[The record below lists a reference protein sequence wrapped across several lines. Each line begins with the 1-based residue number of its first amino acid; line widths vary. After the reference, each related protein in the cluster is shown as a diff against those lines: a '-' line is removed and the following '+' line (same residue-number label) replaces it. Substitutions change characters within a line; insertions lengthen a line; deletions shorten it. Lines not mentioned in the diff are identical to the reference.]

1 MLQINILINILG
13 FMISRH
19 SFLLKILFFTFIQ
32 FLFLKTTYAD
42 VIKKFEIS
50 GNDRVSDETI
60 IMFSNLEIGDSINQS
75 KLNDALKELYYTNYF
90 KSVEIDLENQN
101 IIIKV
106 IENPI
111 IQTVNINGINENN
124 IYEIVKDVTLKIE
137 KYPFVENTIN
147 EQVKLLKNI
156 LKSFGYYF
164 VELETKIFLNDNN
177 TIDLTYNFD
186 LGEIAKIKKINFIGN
201 KIYNDSTLR
210 NIIISEEAKFW
221 KFITKNKFLDQN
233 RINTDV
239 LRLENFY
246 KNRGF
251 FDVNVKSTT
260 AIITNENDFELI
272 FNINSGDKYYFNE
285 IKIEDNQ
292 NIDIEA
298 FEKFK
303 DKFDKLKGDKYSQKK
318 IDNLVDELNEFTLRN
333 DFIFINTNFQ
343 QTIISDNKINITF
356 TFDDLEKQYVERIN
370 ILGNFITDEKVI
382 RNLLIVDEGDPY
394 NEILFDKSI
403 QNIKAQN
410 IFKSVKFKSNNYD
423 NNNKIIDIKVEEKA
437 TGEIFAGAGTGTSGS
452 SLTAGIKE
460 NNYLGLGIKLDTNF
474 EITDDTLKGKF
485 SVINPN
491 YNNSDKSIKTSI
503 ESSTNDFMSSSGY
516 KTSRTGLTIGTEFEQ
531 MNDLF
536 INIELSNFYEDLE
549 TASTATSIVKKQE
562 GNYFENLLS
571 YTIKYNKLDQNF
583 QPSDGFINDFS
594 QTFPL
599 YSDDISIENRFT
611 SAGYHSINDN
621 IILSAN
627 FYLKTIDSLD
637 DNVRV
642 SKRVYVPGRRLRGFE
657 SGKIGPK
664 DGSQFIGGNYASS
677 LNLNSTLPN
686 ILFENENVDLNFF
699 LDFANVW
706 EVDYNSAL
714 DSNKIRSATGLAV
727 NWFSAIGPLTF
738 SYAIP
743 LSEEETDITEKF
755 RFQIGTSF

>member
-1 MLQINILINILG
+1 MLQINILINKLG
-13 FMISRH
+13 FMIDRQ
-19 SFLLKILFFTFIQ
+19 SFLLKILIFIFIQ

-60 IMFSNLEIGDSINQS
+60 IMFSNLEIGDIINQS

-90 KSVEIDLENQN
+90 KSVEIDLENEN

-124 IYEIVKDVTLKIE
+124 IYDIIKDVTLKIE

-177 TIDLTYNFD
+177 TIDLTYNFN

-201 KIYNDSTLR
+201 KIFSDSTLR

-239 LRLENFY
+239 LRLKNFY

-260 AIITNENDFELI
+260 AIITNENNFELI
-272 FNINSGDKYYFNE
+272 FNVNSGDKYYFNE

-303 DKFDKLKGDKYSQKK
+303 DTFDKLKGDKYSQKI

-343 QTIISDNKINITF
+343 QTIIDDNKINITF

-423 NNNKIIDIKVEEKA
+423 NNNKIIDIEVEEKA

-516 KTSRTGLTIGTEFEQ
+516 KTSRAGLTVGTEFEQ

-549 TASTATSIVKKQE
+549 TSSTATSIVKKQE
-562 GNYFENLLS
+562 GNYIENLIS
-571 YTIKYNKLDQNF
+571 YTINYNKLDQNF
-583 QPSDGFINDFS
+583 QPSDGFINGFS

-599 YSDDISIENRFT
+599 YSDDLSIENRFT

-627 FYLKTIDSLD
+627 FYLKTINSLE
-637 DNVRV
+637 DNVRI

-664 DGSQFIGGNYASS
+664 DGSQYIGGNYASS
-677 LNLNSTLPN
+677 LNLNSTIPN

-699 LDFANVW
+699 IDFANVW
-706 EVDYNSAL
+706 EVDYNSSL